1 MRGANQPR
9 IGIQLPLELGAALD
23 GWRLGEGPLPRR
35 LAAALASAVERQD
48 LLPGTKLPPERVL
61 AAQLGVARATVSAAY
76 QLLERRGLADRR
88 QGRGTHV
95 TGGHGTPAGLRAA
108 DLTTS
113 LQRNLIFRRLTEGS
127 PHAIDLLGRS
137 APAPAAIRDAV
148 AGAAGAIDLDELLS
162 DHGYYPLGYP
172 PLRRAV
178 AAHLSARGLLTAPE
192 QVLITGGAQQA
203 ISLLAAYYVSP
214 GSVIVLEDPTFP
226 GAVDAFRAAGGRIL
240 SVPLHAAGAD
250 IELIAATLSESTVRA
265 VYLMPT
271 FHNPTGTVM
280 PEAARRELA
289 RFCRASQVPII
300 EDNTLAEL
308 ALGGEPPPPL
318 AAYSRDAHIVSI
330 GSLSKLVWAGLRVG
344 WIRAPQAAIAQLG
357 QLKAV
362 ADLGSSLVSQAIA
375 VSLLADAEWISDLRR
390 RELAERLA
398 LLENLLHGVLP
409 DWRWRRP
416 KGGLSVWAG
425 LPVGSSTELA
435 HLAGRRGVLIAPGP
449 LMSPTGRF
457 DEFIRLPFDHEPAVL
472 REAIGRLAS
481 AWRSYAAALASHGST
496 RIDVIV

>member
-1 MRGANQPR
+1 MR
-9 IGIQLPLELGAALD
+9 LPLELGGALD
-23 GWRLGEGPLPRR
+23 GWRRGQGPLQQR

-48 LLPGTKLPPERVL
+48 LLPGMKLPPERVL
-61 AAQLGVARATVSAAY
+61 AAQLGVARITVSAAY
-76 QLLERRGLADRR
+76 QLLERRGLVDRR

-95 TGGHGTPAGLRAA
+95 TGRDGTPVGARAA

-113 LQRNLIFRRLTEGS
+113 LQRNVIFRRLTERS
-127 PHAIDLLGRS
+127 ADAIDLLGSS
-137 APAPAAIRDAV
+137 APPGAAIRQAV
-148 AGAAGAIDLDELLS
+148 AAAAGAIDLDGPMS

-172 PLRRAV
+172 PLRRAI
-178 AAHLSARGLLTAPE
+178 AAHLSARGLPTAEE
-192 QVLITGGAQQA
+192 QILVTGGAQQA
-203 ISLLAAYYVSP
+203 ISLLAGYYASS
-214 GSVIVLEDPTFP
+214 GSVVVLEDPTFP

-250 IELIAATLSESTVRA
+250 IKLIAATISESTVRA

-271 FHNPTGTVM
+271 FHNPAGAVM

-289 RFCRASQVPII
+289 RLGRASGVPII

-308 ALGGEPPPPL
+308 ALDCEPPPPL
-318 AAYSRDAHIVSI
+318 AAYGRDAHIVSI
-330 GSLSKLVWAGLRVG
+330 GSLSKLFWAGLRVG
-344 WIRAPQAAIAQLG
+344 WVRGPRSAIAQLG

-375 VSLLADAEWISDLRR
+375 VSLLGDAERITDLRR
-390 RELAERLA
+390 RELTERLA
-398 LLENLLHGVLP
+398 LLEALLDGMLP

-416 KGGLSVWAG
+416 QGGLSVWAR

-435 HLAGRRGVLIAPGP
+435 QFAGRRGVLIAPGP

-457 DEFIRLPFDHEPAVL
+457 DEFIRLPFDHEPALLQEGL
-472 REAIGRLAS
+472 RRLAS
-481 AWRSYAAALASHGST
+481 AWQTYSAALDSDGSS
-496 RIDVIV
+496 RVDVIV

>member
-1 MRGANQPR
+1 M
-9 IGIQLPLELGAALD
+9 QLPLELGAALD

-35 LAAALASAVERQD
+35 LAAALAAAVERQD
-48 LLPGTKLPPERVL
+48 LLRGTKLPPERAL

-95 TGGHGTPAGLRAA
+95 TGGHGAPAGLRVA

-127 PHAIDLLGRS
+127 PCAIDLLGSS
-137 APAPAAIRDAV
+137 APPAAAIRDAV
-148 AGAAGAIDLDELLS
+148 AGAVGAIDLDELLS

-178 AAHLSARGLLTAPE
+178 AAHLSARGLPTAPE

-250 IELIAATLSESTVRA
+250 IDLIAATVSESTVRA

-271 FHNPTGTVM
+271 FHNPTATVM
-280 PEAARRELA
+280 PEAARRDLA
-289 RFCRASQVPII
+289 RLGRVSQVPII
-300 EDNTLAEL
+300 EDHTLSEL

-375 VSLLADAEWISDLRR
+375 VSLLRDAERISDLRR

-398 LLENLLHGVLP
+398 LLESLLHGMLP

-425 LPVGSSTELA
+425 LPAGSSTELA
-435 HLAGRRGVLIAPGP
+435 HLASRHGVLIAPGP

-457 DEFIRLPFDHEPAVL
+457 DEFIRLPFDHEPTVL

-481 AWRSYAAALASHGST
+481 AWQSYAAALATHGST